1 VGTRSL
7 GRNEAVLYRWV
18 YCNNLGDEGEDHV
31 RSASGDNYQRMVALK
46 NKYDPTIVFR
56 LNQNVR
62 PTP

>member
-1 VGTRSL
+1 MRPFSTG
-7 GRNEAVLYRWV
+7 GV